1 MTPPRPDTPEEPAW
15 GGHPQGAPPPP
26 PPPPPTQTGGYQPYQ
41 GYQPFQQYYAPAP
54 APQRTA
60 RQRQGIT
67 GAIITALLAV
77 WSFVKYGGLF
87 LLKFGAVKTILT
99 LLLSFGLYAWRLGP
113 LAAGALVTMILL
125 HELGHVFEIRR
136 QGMKATAPLFIP
148 FFGAAIFQRQHAT
161 DALHQAQIGIAG
173 PIAGTLASIA
183 ALVLFSVTGWEGFLI
198 AAFWGF
204 FLNLFNM
211 IPFGMLDGGWVLSAA
226 SKWFQVVGAV
236 LFLGVLLYTGWW
248 ANPFIWLIVIIGAQS
263 IYQRF
268 RNDRLPYYQ
277 SVPLNGRLLM
287 GFSWLVLVAILI
299 YGLEQTISII
309 RPLT

>member
-1 MTPPRPDTPEEPAW
+1 MQMQDPNQLSQQPTHFSPDGKWFWDGVQWKPTYAADIPAQSQHHQSAAP
-15 GGHPQGAPPPP
+15 GGRA
-26 PPPPPTQTGGYQPYQ
+26 TGGV
-41 GYQPFQQYYAPAP
+41 
-54 APQRTA
+54 
-60 RQRQGIT
+60 
-67 GAIITALLAV
+67 GAGLLAALAAA
-77 WSFVKYGGLF
+77 WAYGKYALLF
-87 LLKFGAVKTILT
+87 LLKFKGFAT
-99 LLLSFGLYAWRLGP
+99 LLSLLVSFGGYAVFWGP
-113 LAAGALVTMILL
+113 WFAGALVVMILI
-125 HELGHVFEIRR
+125 HEMGHVLEIRR
-136 QGMKATAPLFIP
+136 QGMQATAPIFIP

-173 PIAGTLASIA
+173 PVAGTLASIA
-183 ALVLFSVTGWEGFLI
+183 ALVLFSV
-198 AAFWGF
+198 
-204 FLNLFNM
+204 
-211 IPFGMLDGGWVLSAA
+211 
-226 SKWFQVVGAV
+226 
-236 LFLGVLLYTGWW
+236 TGWW